1 MLADRHQLMEAYLI
15 AGSIF
20 PSNVQVDEADEFH
33 IYIYNTCI
41 QAAVR
46 MYMFGKT
53 EMILI
58 HLSNLLF
65 VVKV

>member
-1 MLADRHQLMEAYLI
+1 MAKFQKPSNTLADRHQLMEAYLI

-46 MYMFGKT
+46 MQG
-53 EMILI
+53 ILDSTFD
-58 HLSNLLF
+58 L
-65 VVKV
+65 